1 MTLMSFLLLVI
12 LFLTFFIYFS
22 GLNPQEVTL
31 FFYPGESVTYSVALV
46 VIAALL
52 LGLAIG
58 YLVHLYGTLAHL
70 MKHWKHG
77 RVEKKAREVS
87 AIYRE
92 GVGRLL
98 SGDVKKAHS
107 LLQRAQERDPARI
120 ETLIALAS
128 VHLQQGNPQE
138 AVTVLQKARHLEGK
152 NVEVLFKLAATFE
165 EMNKDEEVCKAYEDI
180 LALERDNRKALRSLR
195 DRHMLN
201 HRWRQALELQNR
213 LLKVGPHEKDL
224 QQENSIRLALRYE
237 VANLAFTEGQ
247 LDQAKSEFKDILKQD
262 PKFIPAYVSLGDVFR
277 ANRRRDEA
285 VRTWQEGYQSLG
297 KSIFLSRLEDLYME
311 AEDPASLL
319 SFYRAAALQN
329 PEDLMLR
336 LFFGKLCL
344 RLEMVDE
351 ALEQLYLV
359 ESAGVD
365 TPQLHLLL
373 AEAHRRRN
381 RIDES
386 INEYKKALGVNTKL
400 RLAYVCDSCG
410 EQAADWQ
417 SRCADCGT
425 WGSFS
430 LSDRKAIQAA
440 KLIETREIHHGERQ
454 EWIEE

>member
-1 MTLMSFLLLVI
+1 MSLMSFLLLII
-12 LFLTFFIYFS
+12 LFLVFFIYFS
-22 GLNPQEVTL
+22 GLNPQDMTL
-31 FFYPGESVTYSVALV
+31 VYYPGESVTYSVAMV
-46 VIAALL
+46 VLGALL
-52 LGLAIG
+52 VGLALG

-77 RVEKKAREVS
+77 RAEKKAREVS

-98 SGDVKKAHS
+98 SGDLKKALS
-107 LLQRAQERDPARI
+107 LLQRAQERDPTRV

-128 VHLQQGNPQE
+128 VHQQQGVPQE
-138 AVTVLQKARHLEGK
+138 AVAVLQKARLQDAK
-152 NVEVLFKLAATFE
+152 NVEVLFKLAAAYE
-165 EMNKDEEVCKAYEDI
+165 AMNLDEEACQAYQDI
-180 LALERDNRKALRSLR
+180 LNLERDNRKALRSLR
-195 DRHMLN
+195 DRHMQ
-201 HRWRQALELQNR
+201 HQRWRQALELQNR
-213 LLKVGPHEKDL
+213 LAKIGADETDP
-224 QQENSIRLALRYE
+224 QQETDLRLALRYE
-237 VANLAFTEGQ
+237 VACLAFAEGN
-247 LDQAKSEFKDILKQD
+247 LDQAKGEFKDIIKQA
-262 PKFIPAYVSLGDVFR
+262 PKFTPAYVSLGDVYR
-277 ANRRRDEA
+277 AQRRRDEA
-285 VRTWQEGYQSLG
+285 VRTWQEGYQAEG

-319 SFYRAAALQN
+319 TFYRTATLQN
-329 PEDLMLR
+329 RDDLMLR

-351 ALEQLYLV
+351 AFEQLYAV

-386 INEYKKALGVNTKL
+386 INEYKKALGVNARL
-400 RLAYVCDSCG
+400 RLPYVCDSCG
-410 EQAADWQ
+410 EQAPTWL
-417 SRCADCGT
+417 SRCPACGT
-425 WGSFS
+425 WGSMS
-430 LSDRKAIQAA
+430 LTDRKEIRAA

>member
-1 MTLMSFLLLVI
+1 
-12 LFLTFFIYFS
+12 
-22 GLNPQEVTL
+22 
-31 FFYPGESVTYSVALV
+31 
-46 VIAALL
+46 
-52 LGLAIG
+52 
-58 YLVHLYGTLAHL
+58 
-70 MKHWKHG
+70 MKHWRHG
-77 RVEKKAREVS
+77 RAEKKAREVS

-98 SGDVKKAHS
+98 SGDVKKAQS
-107 LLQRAQERDPARI
+107 LLQRALERDPARI

-128 VHLQQGNPQE
+128 VHLQQGTPLE
-138 AVTVLQKARHLEGK
+138 AVALLQKARHQEGK
-152 NVEVLFKLAATFE
+152 NVEVLFKLAATYE
-165 EMNKDEEVCKAYEDI
+165 TMGKDEEVCQAYEEI

-201 HRWRQALELQNR
+201 QRWRQALELQNR
-213 LLKVGPHEKDL
+213 LFKVGVAEHNLP
-224 QQENSIRLALRYE
+224 QESATRLALRYE
-237 VANLAFTEGQ
+237 VAGLTFSEGQ
-247 LDQAKSEFKDILKQD
+247 LDQAKSEFKEILKQD
-262 PKFIPAYVSLGDVFR
+262 AKFTPAYVSLGDVFR
-277 ANRRRDEA
+277 AQRRRDDA
-285 VRTWQEGYQSLG
+285 VRTWQEGYQAQG
-297 KSIFLSRLEDLYME
+297 KSIFLSRLEDLYMD

-319 SFYRAAALQN
+319 AFYRAAVLQS

-351 ALEQLYLV
+351 AFEQLYAV

-365 TPQLHLLL
+365 SPQLHLLL

-386 INEYKKALGVNTKL
+386 INEYKKALGVTSKL
-400 RLAYVCDSCG
+400 RLAYVCDHCG
-410 EQAADWQ
+410 EQTPDWQ
-417 SRCADCGT
+417 SRCPDCGS

-440 KLIETREIHHGERQ
+440 KLIEMREIHHGERQ